1 MDTTSET
8 CFMSFFPLL
17 SSKGF
22 PVHRGEPLKKK
33 NGDIEKYRASLC
45 YFIALLSL
53 GIIKIHW

>member
-22 PVHRGEPLKKK
+22 PVHREEPLKKK
-33 NGDIEKYRASLC
+33 METLKSTG
-45 YFIALLSL
+45 LLSSVTL
-53 GIIKIHW
+53 LPYCHWGQ